1 MAFSRSTTSTS
12 RTIPRGPD
20 LRKRIRDVGPWT
32 RGGHASCVSLDLAE
46 VRHLVEG
53 AGRSEL
59 EVAVVAPTDE
69 VAAED
74 PRERVGQAKGV
85 LMARGG
91 VNADTAFEQL
101 RQRSQDQ
108 NRRLRDLARE
118 IVADHEVHTSPG
130 GDRPDEGP

>member
-1 MAFSRSTTSTS
+1 
-12 RTIPRGPD
+12 
-20 LRKRIRDVGPWT
+20 
-32 RGGHASCVSLDLAE
+32 
-46 VRHLVEG
+46 
-53 AGRSEL
+53 
-59 EVAVVAPTDE
+59 VVAPTDE
-69 VAAED
+69 VVAED